1 MGKIK
6 ITFFF
11 VFFFA
16 FCHFSYGDTINIK
29 VKINDE
35 IITNLDIENEKR
47 YLFF

>member
-1 MGKIK
+1 MSKIK
-6 ITFFF
+6 TTLFIIFFF
-11 VFFFA
+11 T

-35 IITNLDIENEKR
+35 IITNLDIENEKK